1 MDTNEIK
8 VGTGHNIKVGTSIL
22 AQHDPV
28 RSKLFWIFNTISFLA
43 SLSMMFLFISG
54 ISAKRKF
61 FIWAS
66 RAAMWITVPSMALA
80 YLLAAITL
88 IPDPNILN
96 STYVTL
102 VVAAFTWYGLTIVSL
117 LLLVYHLIVPASRK
131 AEKSRNRILR
141 NTGVGFHAEN
151 TSSNANGGPPRIDPN
166 LLVLAQKHN
175 QKKMICRKCY
185 ARLDIR
191 AKNCRKKKCGHSN
204 QLRPKS
210 VLDSKGSG

>member
-1 MDTNEIK
+1 MLCSSAVIADNPPGGVIGMDTNEIK
-8 VGTGHNIKVGTSIL
+8 VGTGHNIKAGTSIL

-54 ISAKRKF
+54 ISVKRKF

-66 RAAMWITVPSMALA
+66 RAAIWITVPSMALA

-117 LLLVYHLIVPASRK
+117 LLLVYHLIVAASRK

-151 TSSNANGGPPRIDPN
+151 TSSN
-166 LLVLAQKHN
+166 V
-175 QKKMICRKCY
+175 
-185 ARLDIR
+185 
-191 AKNCRKKKCGHSN
+191 
-204 QLRPKS
+204 
-210 VLDSKGSG
+210 